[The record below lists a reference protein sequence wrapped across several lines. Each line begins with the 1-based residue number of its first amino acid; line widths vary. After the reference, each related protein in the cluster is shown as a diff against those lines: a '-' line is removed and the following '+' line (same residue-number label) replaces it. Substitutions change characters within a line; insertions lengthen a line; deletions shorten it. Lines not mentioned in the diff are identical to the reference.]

1 MFTNPIEEAAFDVKK
16 SSTTVAASTP
26 SSVTSSPIAS
36 SPSTT
41 PNASIV
47 NQLATAAFT
56 PATSTTERES
66 TGVINT
72 TPSSL
77 PVYSNSAVVSAF
89 PSTPAP
95 APASA
100 KKIIETFAQGPT
112 PAYEPSD
119 FKPSPFLSGNDTGV
133 NTKKL
138 IDAIKANATSDFDKD
153 KFYNEE
159 FNKNSLE
166 NALNGAMSVK
176 EKELSSLINDRNR
189 DELKNTC
196 MRNKDFA
203 QYHYEDMNIL
213 PTSPYSVIPSD
224 TLQQSAETMWNIRH

>member
-1 MFTNPIEEAAFDVKK
+1 L
-16 SSTTVAASTP
+16 P
-26 SSVTSSPIAS
+26 SIS
-36 SPSTT
+36 
-41 PNASIV
+41 
-47 NQLATAAFT
+47 
-56 PATSTTERES
+56 
-66 TGVINT
+66 
-72 TPSSL
+72 
-77 PVYSNSAVVSAF
+77 
-89 PSTPAP
+89 P

-119 FKPSPFLSGNDTGV
+119 FIPSPFLSGNDTGV

-138 IDAIKANATSDFDKD
+138 IDAIKAKATSDFDKD

-166 NALNGAMSVK
+166 NAFNGELSVK
-176 EKELSSLINDRNR
+176 EKELSSLIHDRNR

-213 PTSPYSVIPSD
+213 PTSQYSVIPSD
-224 TLQQSAETMWNIRH
+224 TLQQSAETMWTIRH